1 MLPALN
7 PVLPLVDSRR
17 RTAEH
22 SGRPNPQ
29 SGTDAEPVDIPRI
42 LTDRQESIA
51 AMIAHGL
58 TCQDIAEALHV
69 PLRTIEG
76 HADRVLETLGLRR
89 LEDLTDD
96 AIGRYRRSAAGVH
109 YGELA
114 HPHLVAD
121 PPDQPTSPACPAS
134 QDPPS
139 PLAQHSANEDPH
151 NTSGLGPDQAAPPV
165 TKQAF
170 AHTPLDAPLRTSG
183 RTLGRTSE
191 TARFGR

>member
-7 PVLPLVDSRR
+7 PILPLVDSRR
-17 RTAEH
+17 RTAEY
-22 SGRPNPQ
+22 SGRPSPKP
-29 SGTDAEPVDIPRI
+29 GTDAEPADIPRV

-76 HADRVLETLGLRR
+76 HADRVLETLGLGR

-96 AIGRYRRSAAGVH
+96 AIGRYRRSTAGVH

-121 PPDQPTSPACPAS
+121 PPDQPASPACLAS
-134 QDPPS
+134 QDPPPPS
-139 PLAQHSANEDPH
+139 AQHSANEDPH

-170 AHTPLDAPLRTSG
+170 AYTALDAPLQTSG
-183 RTLGRTSE
+183 RTLGRISE
-191 TARFGR
+191 TARSGR